1 MKDREWYKEQ
11 IDNLQ
16 DWLLDE
22 KIIKSQ
28 NDIEKEAYQTVLHK
42 VIDMFVG
49 EDLDDDYLDNL
60 LEVFSEL

>member
-1 MKDREWYKEQ
+1 MKDGEWYKEQ

-28 NDIEKEAYQTVLHK
+28 NNIEKEAYQTVLYK

-49 EDLDDDYLDNL
+49 EDWDDDYLDNL

>member
-1 MKDREWYKEQ
+1 MKTREWYKEQ

-22 KIIKSQ
+22 KIMKSQ

-49 EDLDDDYLDNL
+49 EDWDDDYLDNL

>member
-16 DWLLDE
+16 DWLLNE

-28 NDIEKEAYQTVLHK
+28 NNIEKEAYQIVLHK
-42 VIDMFVG
+42 AIDMFEG
-49 EDLDDDYLDNL
+49 EDWDDDYLNNL